1 MKSIYIGNL
10 SYSVTTEQLE
20 ALFSQYGEVISI
32 KLINDKDS
40 GKPKGYGFV
49 EMEDANADTAIREL
63 NSTNY
68 LSRTIKVSEAK
79 EKYKNTQN

>member
-20 ALFSQYGEVISI
+20 ALFSQYGEVVSI
-32 KLINDKDS
+32 KLINDRDT

-49 EMEDANADTAIREL
+49 EMEDLNADTAIREL
-63 NSTNY
+63 NSTSY
-68 LSRTIKVSEAK
+68 FDRTIKVSEAK
-79 EKYKNTQN
+79 EKYRNSRN